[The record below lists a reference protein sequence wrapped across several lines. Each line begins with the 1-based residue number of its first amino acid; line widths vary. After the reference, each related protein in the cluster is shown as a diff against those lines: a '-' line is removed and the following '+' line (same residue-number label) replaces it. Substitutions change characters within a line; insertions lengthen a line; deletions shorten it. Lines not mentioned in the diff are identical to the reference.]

1 MSARLAMESATFET
15 VKERLLAEHRGK
27 FVLIHG
33 SEVIGVFDTQG
44 DALVEGYRR
53 FGYVDLFTKRL
64 VRRERPLT
72 LASVPPGRRGSKVP
86 APR

>member
-1 MSARLAMESATFET
+1 
-15 VKERLLAEHRGK
+15 
-27 FVLIHG
+27 
-33 SEVIGVFDTQG
+33 VFDTQG